1 MSSTLPELRICCT
14 TGYFCDCSTSRLM
27 SAVVGTGGR
36 YASVENT
43 VRSFETSSLA
53 AAASFLAADAVVVER
68 DELGVFAPPSAPPP
82 PPPPPI
88 EPICPPEWSFA
99 LPPPL
104 PADVPGLPDV
114 RPAIPASGL
123 PYCDC
128 MNRLRLPFSSC
139 CMNSFMFGIGGSPP
153 ADDEAELAPPDEP
166 LLEVMVEAADV
177 ATFDPLAAALDD
189 MLRLRL
195 CSSVSLI
202 CELERPEAAATC
214 ASAVSADRP
223 YSSPRLP
230 PCWPPAPCPNRAA

>member
-1 MSSTLPELRICCT
+1 M
-14 TGYFCDCSTSRLM
+14 
-27 SAVVGTGGR
+27 
-36 YASVENT
+36 
-43 VRSFETSSLA
+43 SSLA
-53 AAASFLAADAVVVER
+53 AAASFLAADAVAVER
-68 DELGVFAPPSAPPP
+68 DELGVFPPPPPAPPPPP

-104 PADVPGLPDV
+104 PDDGFLMMEISLPKL
-114 RPAIPASGL
+114 PSACACCSSICEYSG
-123 PYCDC
+123 D
-128 MNRLRLPFSSC
+128 FISC

-177 ATFDPLAAALDD
+177 ATLGPLLAALDD